1 MAVDPH
7 LLHAD
12 HLPTPFTADEIRA
25 ACPAGRSLRLR
36 VERAGEPT
44 IIRVSQY
51 VANDLEGTVQESW
64 AEAPDGR
71 RLEPPER
78 ERSTWLEL
86 QAHASFPADTT
97 ERDDET
103 IEIPA
108 GRFAC
113 LRYTRK
119 DPDGVWRFWFALD
132 LPGQPVRYEHEVD
145 GAVVSSVTLLENLT
159 GSAVS

>member
-1 MAVDPH
+1 MGVDPH

-25 ACPAGRSLRLR
+25 ACPAGRFLRFR
-36 VERAGEPT
+36 VERAGEAT
-44 IIRVSQY
+44 VIRVSHY
-51 VANDLEGTVQESW
+51 VSNDLEGTVQESW
-64 AEAPDGR
+64 AETPRGR
-71 RLEPPER
+71 RLGSPER

-86 QAHASFPADTT
+86 QAHASFPAETT
-97 ERDDET
+97 DRTEET

-119 DPDGVWRFWFALD
+119 DPDGTWRFWFALD
-132 LPGQPVRYEHEVD
+132 LPGQPVRYEHEAD
-145 GAVVSSVTLLENLT
+145 GAVVSSVTLLENRP
-159 GSAVS
+159 GSAAG